1 MGVRRLK
8 NRIVPLEMLAVLA
21 ALVAW
26 NVLSGDQPG
35 FPRLAFVPYWLP
47 AVVFASFY
55 GPVAGLASLAL
66 GVGALPV
73 AAAFMPGSRVP
84 WAELAGPQSALVL
97 LAVGAI
103 GFGRSGS
110 KAAIASLRARY
121 RELYK
126 KGVRLSKTLD
136 ALRVVNGYYERELL
150 SARDSLPLIHEH
162 LRSLDTRSVEGV
174 AGGILTLL
182 ERFAGVRSAA
192 LYRADSADGTLQL
205 VLGAG
210 DGQAPA
216 QRPLEGCVEGWVH
229 RNGSRFTIRQVLD
242 DPYLASMDDG
252 GVIMAFPLAPSG
264 EPWGVLTVRD
274 LPFVA
279 YTESTERAIEA
290 MLELARPYLD
300 RAVRYER
307 LTKDAEFDQGAGV
320 PSYAQF
326 MAMVDEAFGRGTG
339 SPFSV
344 VICQIDNL
352 AAIVAEAG
360 PDSGRRIADAVSRAF
375 SASADTPMMACQYKR
390 GDQLGLFVGGLD
402 EDGVSRLSLEALGTL
417 QMSPPDIGGQA
428 RRLDLRVGF
437 ASRRRADAGVD
448 EIIGRAELLIE
459 LQG

>member
-1 MGVRRLK
+1 
-8 NRIVPLEMLAVLA
+8 
-21 ALVAW
+21 
-26 NVLSGDQPG
+26 
-35 FPRLAFVPYWLP
+35 
-47 AVVFASFY
+47 
-55 GPVAGLASLAL
+55 
-66 GVGALPV
+66 
-73 AAAFMPGSRVP
+73 
-84 WAELAGPQSALVL
+84 
-97 LAVGAI
+97 
-103 GFGRSGS
+103 
-110 KAAIASLRARY
+110 
-121 RELYK
+121 
-126 KGVRLSKTLD
+126 
-136 ALRVVNGYYERELL
+136 
-150 SARDSLPLIHEH
+150 
-162 LRSLDTRSVEGV
+162 
-174 AGGILTLL
+174 
-182 ERFAGVRSAA
+182 
-192 LYRADSADGTLQL
+192 
-205 VLGAG
+205 
-210 DGQAPA
+210 
-216 QRPLEGCVEGWVH
+216 
-229 RNGSRFTIRQVLD
+229 
-242 DPYLASMDDG
+242 
-252 GVIMAFPLAPSG
+252 
-264 EPWGVLTVRD
+264 VRD

-307 LTKDAEFDQGAGV
+307 LTTDAEFDQGAGV

-326 MAMVDEAFGRGTG
+326 MALVDEAFGRGTG

-360 PDSGRRIADAVSRAF
+360 PDSGRLIADAVSRAF